1 MKLKVLVV
9 MKLVIY
15 EKNDEHHYDV
25 RHSQRYLFSVL
36 PEAKAVYFG
45 LPR

>member
-25 RHSQRYLFSVL
+25 RHPQRYEFSVL
-36 PEAKAVYFG
+36 PEEKATYFG

>member
-1 MKLKVLVV
+1 

-15 EKNDEHHYDV
+15 EKNDEHHYDI
-25 RHSQRYLFSVL
+25 RHSQRYLLSVL
-36 PEAKAVYFG
+36 SEEKATYFD

>member
-1 MKLKVLVV
+1 

-25 RHSQRYLFSVL
+25 RHPQRYLFSVL
-36 PEAKAVYFG
+36 PEEKAVYFC